1 MTNILVKLKENTPQR
16 HTIILNSSAL
26 VPSNMVHKSDNC
38 SVRFRKLADKL
49 YALYKITT
57 ETSDNSKIQ
66 CDDLL
71 KIAK

>member
-1 MTNILVKLKENTPQR
+1 MTDILVKLQENTPQR